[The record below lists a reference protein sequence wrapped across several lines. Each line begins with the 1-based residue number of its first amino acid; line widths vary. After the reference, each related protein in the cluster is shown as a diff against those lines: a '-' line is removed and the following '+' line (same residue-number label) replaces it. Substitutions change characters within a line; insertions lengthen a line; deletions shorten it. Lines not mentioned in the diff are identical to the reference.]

1 MNPEMHKMILSL
13 GFVLLGSDGRD
24 KTPSYHHK
32 KFAVTFQPVPE
43 LTMEGLGEALITAGM
58 AVQKLE
64 TIEVI
69 SEAAKKLGFKF

>member
-1 MNPEMHKMILSL
+1 MNPEMHKLILSL
-13 GFVLLGSDGRD
+13 GFVLLDSDRRNQAP
-24 KTPSYHHK
+24 KYHHQ
-32 KFAVTFQPVPE
+32 KFAVTFEPVPG

-64 TIEVI
+64 SMEII